1 MTDHFD
7 AWRRTDAPGVAI
19 AFAAALLR
27 TIHVPCHVFPCLF
40 LSTSTCSRASLHA
53 MQLRTWAWPVICVV
67 VFVAAFDPLAMLR
80 SASSSS
86 FPFQH
91 PPFSGQDMTHA
102 PFKLCWSI
110 AELGFTCFALL
121 CFASPPS
128 PQRGHFLGPSCCDS
142 ARAHASTKISDAQT
156 GKTTS
161 VGF

>member
-67 VFVAAFDPLAMLR
+67 VFVAAFDPLAML
-80 SASSSS
+80 
-86 FPFQH
+86 
-91 PPFSGQDMTHA
+91 
-102 PFKLCWSI
+102 
-110 AELGFTCFALL
+110 LL
-121 CFASPPS
+121 CFFFFFSFSASPL
-128 PQRGHFLGPSCCDS
+128 FGPRHDPC
-142 ARAHASTKISDAQT
+142 
-156 GKTTS
+156 S
-161 VGF
+161 VQVVLVHS